1 MLRKTLFAGR
11 QMNELVAKNKNG
23 YTLPFKSF
31 LQVCLAVTGG
41 SLVALGVMTPQAAKA
56 IAIQGLYNTGV
67 DSLGNALPD
76 NTLDPHYA
84 LTSQPSP
91 FSVTASTV
99 SQGYPL
105 SPNGP
110 WVADSANSRWIGTQL
125 DAPVG
130 NYVYQTTFDLPTNTD
145 LSSVLLTGEWATDNQ
160 GEIFLN
166 GNSTNNV
173 LGLADFQS
181 LNFFTINSG
190 FQNGINTLDYIV
202 TNSATGGGGPTG
214 LRVANI
220 SGNYDVTAVPW
231 ETDTLSLIGSTTIFG
246 LGLWAKSKL
255 K

>member
-1 MLRKTLFAGR
+1 
-11 QMNELVAKNKNG
+11 MNELVAKNKNG
-23 YTLPFKSF
+23 YTLPVDGFF
-31 LQVCLAVTGG
+31 QVCLAVTGG

-99 SQGYPL
+99 PQGYPL

-125 DAPVG
+125 DAPIG

-145 LSSVLLTGEWATDNQ
+145 FSSVLLTGEWATDNQ

-173 LGLADFQS
+173 LGFGNFQS

-190 FQNGINTLDYIV
+190 FQNGINTLDYV
-202 TNSATGGGGPTG
+202 VSNGDGPTG

-255 K
+255 KLPVNN